1 MILLN
6 HIRASHFRIRKIRP
20 RLNASV
26 ALETLAHMRALRN
39 NNWTSKCVRTAQ
51 QRARQVLP
59 FVTLWLT
66 MWG

>member
-1 MILLN
+1 MPFIAELG
-6 HIRASHFRIRKIRP
+6 KMRP
-20 RLNASV
+20 RLKANV
-26 ALETLAHMRALRN
+26 ALETLTKTRALRN

-51 QRARQVLP
+51 QRAGQVLP